1 MKSTNKR
8 IELNWGK
15 LLGFN
20 QVKFTQRDL
29 KSKSAQSLIGAKI
42 GAAVKGVTNTQP
54 STLFFGK
61 VSFREAG
68 GVSFARDDANLNF
81 CEVCLIIL
89 RSNC

>member
-1 MKSTNKR
+1 MGDVRQFAREPALYELVDNYLANALEPTSMKATNKR
-8 IELNWGK
+8 IKLNWEK

-54 STLFFGK
+54 
-61 VSFREAG
+61 
-68 GVSFARDDANLNF
+68 
-81 CEVCLIIL
+81 
-89 RSNC
+89 

>member
-54 STLFFGK
+54 
-61 VSFREAG
+61 
-68 GVSFARDDANLNF
+68 
-81 CEVCLIIL
+81 
-89 RSNC
+89 